1 MQPLV
6 EQYPDVPQI
15 YNYLHTAYRV
25 LGDKAGSDRVLT
37 EILMRFPDYLF
48 GRIAYAI
55 ECLERG
61 EIERVSEIFA
71 GKYELQLLYPERER
85 FHISE
90 VMGFYTVMAWYF
102 HARGKRE
109 QAETYYKLLRQIDPK
124 HHNTRLI
131 KQMLYPSRLRTWLRE
146 KLLPR

>member
-1 MQPLV
+1 
-6 EQYPDVPQI
+6 
-15 YNYLHTAYRV
+15 
-25 LGDKAGSDRVLT
+25 
-37 EILMRFPDYLF
+37 
-48 GRIAYAI
+48 
-55 ECLERG
+55 
-61 EIERVSEIFA
+61 VSEIFA